1 MATCLVIPTVY
12 EPWKFLDR
20 EGETEY
26 ISGLLALGFELMR
39 RVERG
44 QYGGINFWTEIGALA
59 KGKSTSSE
67 GKCRFLWT
75 LRLDEQRFLQ

>member
-1 MATCLVIPTVY
+1 MY

-59 KGKSTSSE
+59 REVALLGGKVPVP
-67 GKCRFLWT
+67 
-75 LRLDEQRFLQ
+75 LDPTT